1 MEMLMAV
8 LQLCPVPHPV
18 HRVVPRRTRHPFDL
32 LTVDLPSP
40 NVAEGGSRHMKGF
53 LSWGLVPA
61 ALLVAASL
69 AQAGPLTDL
78 FNTGVLTN
86 GTLAPGGTVDL
97 HYSLVAAPG
106 GFTTAFVSST
116 IPTTYQPNGPSSQW
130 IGPDPNLAQVF
141 PGGPPYDYRTT
152 FTIGAG
158 LDPSTAMISGNIASD
173 DSVEVFLNG
182 HDTGVG
188 LPTFTSALTP
198 FSLPTG
204 QFFQAG
210 TNTLDF
216 MVSNSGGGAT
226 GLRVEMTGSASVP
239 EPSALRLV
247 VTAALIGLGVLWRQG
262 VKEIWVSV
270 SGPLLSKPSRRRG
283 SG

>member
-1 MEMLMAV
+1 
-8 LQLCPVPHPV
+8 
-18 HRVVPRRTRHPFDL
+18 
-32 LTVDLPSP
+32 
-40 NVAEGGSRHMKGF
+40 MKSF
-53 LSWGLVPA
+53 LAWGLASA
-61 ALLVAASL
+61 ALLVATPF

-78 FNTGVLTN
+78 FNTGTLNN

-97 HYSLVAAPG
+97 HYSLVAAPD

-116 IPTTYQPNGPSSQW
+116 IPATYQPNGPSSQW

-141 PGGPPYDYRTT
+141 PGGPLYDYRTT

-158 LDPSTAMISGNIASD
+158 LDPSTAMISGSLASD

-188 LPTFTSALTP
+188 LPAFTSALSP
-198 FSLPTG
+198 FSLSTG

-226 GLRVEMTGSASVP
+226 GLRVEMTGSAAVP
-239 EPSALRLV
+239 EPSALILAAM
-247 VTAALIGLGVLWRQG
+247 AALIGLGVRWRKG
-262 VKEIWVSV
+262 VKENRLPVPGLRFSKVSR
-270 SGPLLSKPSRRRG
+270 GRG